1 VSSHCAAACLLRFQI
16 HNAAPSPISPQ
27 KRTLSD
33 RFARLARDL
42 IINSDSL
49 NRHGNRRQR
58 RNGVIREDRMQRV
71 DRPCAL
77 LAIKQQ
83 QVLDGLLALAQ
94 HVDDVLGQ
102 LATEE
107 RGDGGNLTPQ
117 VLQEAAQELGGE
129 GAGRQH
135 VQLVLVRGHHGEEL
149 QLLRVVRGQDA
160 VRFELVLP
168 QGAHAGQQ
176 RVDFAQAA
184 LVVSQLGWQGRVLDG
199 HDGRVDLLLCHR
211 LDRLAVL
218 LLRRG
223 LEDAA
228 RGALG
233 PDLCCLVAEIALDDE
248 LVLDQ
253 VGEDVPVQAVGC
265 AGVEGAVCQARAEVQ
280 RVGRVEVEVGRNDNV
295 ELGVEARL
303 CFCSNG
309 AGVRVDLNAG
319 V

>member
-1 VSSHCAAACLLRFQI
+1 
-16 HNAAPSPISPQ
+16 
-27 KRTLSD
+27 
-33 RFARLARDL
+33 
-42 IINSDSL
+42 
-49 NRHGNRRQR
+49 
-58 RNGVIREDRMQRV
+58 MQRV
-71 DRPCAL
+71 DGPRAL

-94 HVDDVLGQ
+94 HVDNVLRQ
-102 LATEE
+102 LATKE
-107 RGDGGNLTPQ
+107 RSNGGNLTAQ

-129 GAGRQH
+129 SAGRQH

-184 LVVSQLGWQGRVLDG
+184 LVVGQLGRQGRVLDG
-199 HDGRVDLLLCHR
+199 HDGRVDLLLRHC

-265 AGVEGAVCQARAEVQ
+265 ASVEGAICQARAEVQ
-280 RVGRVEVEVGRNDNV
+280 RVGGVEVEVGRDDDV
-295 ELGVEARL
+295 ELGVEARFG
-303 CFCSNG
+303 FCG
-309 AGVRVDLNAG
+309 DRAGVGVDLDTG
-319 V
+319 VQLSDLGSGRLSALYNC